1 MVAGVVDF
9 APPCA
14 IASGLAHGPGGLSYE
29 RSTVIAVARAGR
41 LDWQYRGDY
50 IRTRSARRPG
60 DTDIEPEWAD
70 EAFADDA
77 LVDSPDPA
85 SKSGETDR
93 LAGYSPAARMVIV
106 VVYLRDRLNAWKAN
120 PTQTR
125 RYWEART

>member
-1 MVAGVVDF
+1 MDLS
-9 APPCA
+9 PPCA
-14 IASGLAHGPGGLSYE
+14 IEAETPARADRLSYGC
-29 RSTVIAVARAGR
+29 STVIAVTRAGR

-70 EAFADDA
+70 EAFADDDA

-93 LAGYSPAARMVIV
+93 LVGYSPTARMVIV
-106 VVYLRDRLNAWKAN
+106 VIYLRERLIGVNAWKAN
-120 PTQTR
+120 PTQAR
-125 RYWEART
+125 RYWEDRT